1 MTAATVVVRAGGSRS
16 DVVRARNG
24 GNLRVMTPRH
34 AGDAAWIV
42 ASSLGGGL
50 VDGDAVAL
58 DVEIEAGA
66 TAVVTTQAST
76 KAYKG
81 ATSQRVTVRVGE
93 GATALIVPDPV
104 VPYRGARLV
113 QETRVELA
121 GDASLVLIDVLT
133 CGRVAYGERW
143 DAAIDATLSIKR
155 ETLLLHDRVV
165 LDGAAHGTRAMRD
178 YEALATVILL
188 GPLAKHA
195 GTTSGVLL
203 ATSPL
208 ADGVMFRLAA
218 ERVELAIRSVREL
231 AREACSAAGED
242 PWARKW

>member
-1 MTAATVVVRAGGSRS
+1 MTTATVVVQAGASRS
-16 DVVRARNG
+16 EVRRLRNG

-42 ASSLGGGL
+42 TSSLGGGL
-50 VDGDAVAL
+50 VDGDQVAL

-81 ATSQRVTVRVGE
+81 DTRQRVVVRVGE
-93 GATALIVPDPV
+93 GATALVVPDPV

-113 QETRVELA
+113 QETRIELA
-121 GDASLVLIDVLT
+121 AGASLVLIDVLT

-143 DAAIDATLSIKR
+143 AAAIDSTLSITR
-155 ETLLLHDRVV
+155 DTLLLHDRVV
-165 LDGAAHGTRAMRD
+165 LDGAAAMGS
-178 YEALATVILL
+178 YEALGTVILL

-203 ATSPL
+203 ASSPL
-208 ADGVMFRLAA
+208 GDGVMFRLAA

-231 AREACSAAGED
+231 AREACSQAGED